1 MRFAPKQ
8 CRVVVYKDIHMET
21 VISKYEA
28 RYIMASVGR
37 TQEFDELLYLVLPD
51 LVEEWATTG
60 LALSIEHCF
69 VKKGNACLL
78 RIDCIGANDVEQ
90 QLIVLNGDKK
100 TLAVFPHLGRP
111 TVVSWNQFKKQMRD
125 VIVMSA
131 ERMRQQV
138 NALPQLA

>member
-1 MRFAPKQ
+1 MRFAPKK
-8 CRVVVYKDIHMET
+8 CRLVIEKETHMET

-78 RIDCIGANDVEQ
+78 RIDCIGADNVEQ
-90 QLIVLNGDKK
+90 QLVLLNGDKK
-100 TLAVFPHLGRP
+100 TLAVFAHQGRP
-111 TVVSWNQFKKQMRD
+111 SVVSLNQFKKHMSD

-131 ERMRQQV
+131 KRMEQQV